1 MPYRLNIDTATFA
14 PACLDADLGAGL
26 SILWAI
32 ERVALLLDHM
42 QRMHLHHSQE
52 QRAMPE
58 QAIDKEHM

>member
-1 MPYRLNIDTATFA
+1 MLT
-14 PACLDADLGAGL
+14 
-26 SILWAI
+26 WVQEKAI

>member
-1 MPYRLNIDTATFA
+1 MLTWVQ
-14 PACLDADLGAGL
+14 DLK
-26 SILWAI
+26 ILWAI

-42 QRMHLHHSQE
+42 QRMHLHHSARTHQE